1 CTVSFVTPF
10 LTIACSSTAD
20 CHLVGLSLRIPFP
33 RTLSRMSLLVIDSGI
48 FAMDSIFNEVC
59 ILVTAAFGLTLV
71 PGFQRPELSLRSGR
85 DQGTALLVFLVLGLV
100 EEVTVSHAGWFNER
114 IVAVCAVGLVA
125 GPWVGLVVSVFV
137 TWLAVAYD
145 GLPLGSIGLS
155 MMCGGL
161 AGGWLYRWRPR
172 VAQHPVTGFCLT
184 LGVSLLRN
192 GLIFFLAPHSSAA
205 VHKLEEIGMAPV
217 LQGLGTALVLA
228 IVEQVRD
235 RDEQTR
241 AAALA
246 EVRALQA
253 RMNPHFLFNA
263 LNALAALATVAPR
276 EVPRVTGRL
285 RQFLRASFD
294 QQERVFVPLE
304 EELAIVRAYL
314 DIESLR
320 FGDRLKVDQTIDP
333 VSLKVL
339 VPPFSF
345 QPLVENAVQHGLHSS
360 PRAGRLQLIVR
371 PTGEWLEMSVRDD
384 GQGVASTEI
393 EYLFF
398 AERPQVHALVLLRRR
413 LQGLFG
419 RSFQLEVRSE
429 IGEGTTVTMRIPM
442 PKRFGVGLE
451 SPRPISSELRELAL
465 N

>member
-1 CTVSFVTPF
+1 
-10 LTIACSSTAD
+10 
-20 CHLVGLSLRIPFP
+20 
-33 RTLSRMSLLVIDSGI
+33 MIDFGVL
-48 FAMDSIFNEVC
+48 AMDTILNEVC
-59 ILVTAAFGLTLV
+59 VLVTAAFALTLV
-71 PGFQRPELSLRSGR
+71 PGFRRQERSLLSGR

-100 EEVTVSHAGWFNER
+100 EEVTVSHAGWLNER
-114 IVAVCAVGLVA
+114 IVAVCAAGLVA

-137 TWLAVAYD
+137 TWLAVAHH
-145 GLPLGSIGLS
+145 GLPLGSIATS
-155 MMCGGL
+155 MLCGGL
-161 AGGWLYRWRPR
+161 VGGLLYRWRPR
-172 VAQHPVTGFCLT
+172 LAQHPVTGFCLT

-192 GLIFFLAPHSSAA
+192 GLIFFLAPHSPAA
-205 VHKLEEIGMAPV
+205 LQRIEQIGMAPV
-217 LQGLGTALVLA
+217 LQGLGTALILA

-241 AAALA
+241 AVALA
-246 EVRALQA
+246 EARTLQA

-276 EVPRVTGRL
+276 EVPRATGRL

-294 QQERVFVPLE
+294 QQERLLVPLE
-304 EELAIVRAYL
+304 EELAVVRAYL

-320 FGDRLKVDQTIDP
+320 LGDRLKVEETIDP
-333 VSLKVL
+333 GLLKAL
-339 VPPFSF
+339 MPPFSF

-384 GQGVASTEI
+384 GQGVPSTEI

-413 LQGLFG
+413 LRGLFG